1 MCGISGIYDF
11 TASSRISLDVL
22 RAMILALHH
31 RGPDEFGIYR
41 DEQVGLASARLS
53 IIDLEGGSQPISNE
67 DGTVWIVFNGEI
79 FNYIELKPLLEKK
92 GHQFSTK
99 TDTEV
104 ILHLYEEYGTDCL
117 NLLNGQFAMGIWDSN
132 TKTLLLARDRL
143 GIRPLFYSHHNQ
155 SLLFASEIKSFLAVP
170 GFRLE
175 YDLQALRQVFTYWAP
190 QPPRTPFENVK
201 QIPAGHFLLYRQNQL
216 IIEPYWQLSFATNS
230 RAGKDGLSSNAEKE
244 ILTQFSELLID
255 ATQIRLRADVPVGA
269 YLSGGLDSSTIA
281 AIIRKYTETP
291 LDSFSIAFSTKE
303 FNESVF
309 QQEMAQ
315 YLGTRHQVVHC
326 TPDEI
331 GRVFPEVIW
340 HTESPILRTSP
351 APMFLLSKLVR
362 ENGYK
367 VVLTGEGADEIL
379 AGYDIFKEMKIRR
392 FVAKDPS
399 SPLRPLLFKK
409 LYMDIPRLR
418 ESSEFVMAFF
428 QRKLMETNSPFYSHF
443 IRWENT
449 ARTLRFFK
457 NKFKYDENHEELP
470 VPEDFAIWSN
480 LAQAQYLEIT
490 TFLSPYLLSSQGD
503 RPAMAH
509 SVEGRFPFLDYRLV
523 EFCNQLP
530 DDFKLR
536 GLNEKYLLR
545 KFSSE
550 LLPQEI
556 WKRKKRPYRAPI
568 KSSFFSSHQP
578 EYLAELLSETSLI
591 KSGIF
596 NPQAVKKLVTKAS
609 NEAELS
615 EIEEMAIVGIV
626 STQILD
632 DQFIQRN
639 HPLTQTTYAPIK
651 VIDKLII

>member
-11 TASSRISLDVL
+11 TANSRISLDVL

-53 IIDLEGGSQPISNE
+53 IIDLEGGSQPICNE
-67 DGTVWIVFNGEI
+67 DGTVWIVFNGEV
-79 FNYIELKPLLEKK
+79 FNYIELRPILEKK
-92 GHQFSTK
+92 GHHFSTK

-117 NLLNGQFAMGIWDSN
+117 SLLNGQFAIGIWDSN
-132 TKTLLLARDRL
+132 SKTLLLARDRL

-170 GFRLE
+170 GFNLE

-216 IIEPYWQLSFATNS
+216 IIEPYWQLSFVTNS
-230 RAGKDGLSSNAEKE
+230 HPGKDGLDSNSEKD
-244 ILTQFSELLID
+244 ILKQFSELLID

-303 FNESVF
+303 FNESDF
-309 QQEMAQ
+309 QQEMARH
-315 YLGTRHQVVHC
+315 LGTNHQVIHC
-326 TPDEI
+326 TPEDI
-331 GRVFPEVIW
+331 GRTFPEVIW

-392 FVAKDPS
+392 FVARDPS
-399 SPLRPLLFKK
+399 SLLRPLLFKK
-409 LYMDIPRLR
+409 LYADIPRLR
-418 ESSEFVMAFF
+418 ASSDFVMAFF
-428 QRKLMETNSPFYSHF
+428 QRKLMETHSPFYSHF

-449 ARTLRFFK
+449 ARTLKFFK
-457 NKFKYDENHEELP
+457 NTLKNDVNYEEIPIP
-470 VPEDFAIWSN
+470 VGFTNWSN
-480 LAQAQYLEIT
+480 LAQAQYLEMV
-490 TFLSPYLLSSQGD
+490 TFLSSYLLSSQGD

-509 SVEGRFPFLDYRLV
+509 SVEGRLPFLDYRLV

-545 KFSSE
+545 KFSSK
-550 LLPQEI
+550 LLPEEI